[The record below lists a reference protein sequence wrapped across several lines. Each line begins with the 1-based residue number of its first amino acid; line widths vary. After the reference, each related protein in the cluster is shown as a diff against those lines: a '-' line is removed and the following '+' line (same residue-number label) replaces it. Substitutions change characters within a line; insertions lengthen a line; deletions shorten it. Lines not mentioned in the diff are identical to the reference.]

1 MTEDDLHEDD
11 LHKDL
16 IWALPHSERL
26 ALLIC
31 SIVEDRNAVAVCDL
45 VKATSV
51 IARHLAVTERFEVAE
66 LMRDVAD
73 DLEVLGHAKAT
84 T

>member
-1 MTEDDLHEDD
+1 MTEDDD
-11 LHKDL
+11 LSRDL

-31 SIVEDRNAVAVCDL
+31 SIVEDRKNDPAVAVYNI

-51 IARHLAVTERFEVAE
+51 IAQYLNETERFVVAE
-66 LMRDVAD
+66 RIRDVAD
-73 DLEVLGHAKAT
+73 DLEVLGQAKVT